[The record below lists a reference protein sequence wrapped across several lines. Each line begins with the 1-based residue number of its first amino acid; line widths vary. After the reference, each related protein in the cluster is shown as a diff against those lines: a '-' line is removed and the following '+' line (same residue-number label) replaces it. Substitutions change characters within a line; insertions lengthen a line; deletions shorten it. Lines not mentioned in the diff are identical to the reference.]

1 MNWIFNCTKS
11 WSREGYTPA
20 QLLLLRA
27 ETQDQEGEVVVSN
40 IIELNVFAMDFFFGL
55 STNPLNT
62 PKYQHI
68 YYEELT
74 KKNFFLEETTIVET
88 EPYLLKKVVLYL
100 KYDKFDKQELLFWV
114 QTCLSIW
121 GFSQAEFVE
130 KDMMAF
136 AETNPL
142 LSMFSMENAKK
153 MESKLGKEWW
163 KQKD

>member
-11 WSREGYTPA
+11 WSREGYAPA
-20 QLLLLRA
+20 QLVLLRA
-27 ETQDQEGEVVVSN
+27 ATQDEEGKAVISN

-55 STNPLNT
+55 PNNPLNA
-62 PKYQHI
+62 PKYQQI
-68 YYEELT
+68 YYEELI
-74 KKNFFLEETTIVET
+74 KKDFFLEELSIAET
-88 EPYLLKKVVLYL
+88 EPHLLKKVVLYL
-100 KYDKFDKQELLFWV
+100 KCDKFDKQELLFWV

-142 LSMFSMENAKK
+142 LSMFSIENVKK
-153 MESKLGKEWW
+153 MEDKLGKEWW
-163 KQKD
+163 KQKE